1 MNDFTKLVIKI
12 IKKIPEGEVKSYGEI
27 AKIAGKPRGAREV
40 SRILHSC
47 SKKYKLPWQR
57 VINSQGKI
65 SLTGTGGEIQKEILI
80 SEGIK
85 FDKSGKII
93 KSRSEKE

>member
-12 IKKIPEGEVKSYGEI
+12 IKEIPEGKVKSYGEI

-40 SRILHSC
+40 SRILYSC
-47 SKKYKLPWQR
+47 TKKYKLPWQR

-65 SLTGTGGEIQKEILI
+65 SLTGTGGEIQKEILE
-80 SEGIK
+80 SEGIR

-93 KSRSEKE
+93 MNWEKEK